1 MRTMYWIVA
10 LALFGG
16 LAACGDTYLE
26 RGTSGAL
33 IGAGAAAATDNDVA
47 TGAALGAGAGLLTKR

>member
-1 MRTMYWIVA
+1 MRAKVWIVG
-10 LALFGG
+10 LALCGS

-26 RGTSGAL
+26 RGTTGAL

-47 TGAALGAGAGLLTKR
+47 TGAAIGGAAGVLTR